1 MVQWLQ
7 SECTPLLICSLD
19 KQQNTNNINL
29 WYKHPILA
37 NHSGLHYRKSCTVK
51 LSKVMC
57 IKSNCL
63 NAHLHITYSLTKEI
77 DWIEL
82 RSLSTPESPHYG
94 LWCVILHDD
103 SWLLSVGLR
112 LVTVGIAV
120 PGSRPHFQSRDW
132 ASPSRDWKTSELQ
145 NHGIG
150 KTGIAIHTCDS
161 DRYGEERQTRSS
173 EKKTAYVTLRHFR
186 FSHARSWV
194 WPFCQWFAGKF

>member
-7 SECTPLLICSLD
+7 SECTPLLVCSLD

-37 NHSGLHYRKSCTVK
+37 NYSGLHYRKSCTVK

-57 IKSNCL
+57 IKSHCL

-82 RSLSTPESPHYG
+82 RSLATPESPHYG

-103 SWLLSVGLR
+103 SWVLSVGLR

-120 PGSRPHFQSRDW
+120 PGSRQHFQSRDW

-150 KTGIAIHTCDS
+150 KTGIAICNPYLWQWQIW
-161 DRYGEERQTRSS
+161 RGETNKEQRKENRIR
-173 EKKTAYVTLRHFR
+173 YVTSFPF
-186 FSHARSWV
+186 FSR
-194 WPFCQWFAGKF
+194 